1 MFRFNKKLNIWVK
14 EDENT
19 TLSATQQ
26 GKMTP
31 LSEIINPPDSNIKIF
46 GHQHPDLDS
55 ISCSLALAYLLNS
68 QGMSV
73 TACRLGKYNAETLY
87 AMNHFGIDQDLQYIE
102 GLSDGDKVIL
112 VDHNEA
118 SQSAVNIE
126 NAEVVMLIDHH
137 GINNFSNANPIDFT
151 TRPWGCASTI
161 IYKMLHESGV
171 KPRRD
176 IWGMLLSAIIS
187 DTLLLRSPTTTEKDK
202 TAAKE
207 LATALGEDLEKYGI
221 ALLAAGADTRQM
233 SARDILL
240 SDSKLYKMGKLRIRI
255 SATSFVK
262 HDSVLDR
269 RSEMEEEMFE
279 MISLENLDLFIV
291 MITDIINC
299 NSDLLVLG
307 NRRDVVCRAFGI
319 MLQNNTAF
327 VQGLVSRKKQVVPVL
342 TKILKP

>member
-14 EDENT
+14 EDET
-19 TLSATQQ
+19 SPLLESQD
-26 GKMTP
+26 KLFP
-31 LSEIINPPDSNIKIF
+31 LSEVINPAGSCIKVF

-55 ISCSLALAYLLNS
+55 IASSIAVAYLLNS
-68 QGMSV
+68 RGMNVS
-73 TACRLGKYNAETLY
+73 ACRLGKYNAETLF
-87 AMNHFGIDQDLQYIE
+87 AMEYFSLDADLQYLDN
-102 GLSDGDKVIL
+102 LSDGDRVIL

-126 NAEVVMLIDHH
+126 NAEILMVIDHH

-151 TRPWGCASTI
+151 TKPWGCASTI
-161 IYKMLHESGV
+161 IYKMLKEANI

-176 IWGMLLSAIIS
+176 VWGMLLSAIIS
-187 DTLLLRSPTTTEKDK
+187 DTLLLRSPTTTDEDK
-202 TAAKE
+202 QAAAE
-207 LATALGEDLEKYGI
+207 LASLLGEDLEKYGI
-221 ALLAAGADTRQM
+221 ELLASGADTTEM
-233 SARDILL
+233 TAKDILL
-240 SDSKLYKMGKLRIRI
+240 SDSKLYTLGKLRIRI

-269 RSEMEEEMFE
+269 RKEIELEMFDI
-279 MISLENLDLFIV
+279 ISNESLDLFMV

-307 NRRDVVCRAFGI
+307 NRRDIVCRAFGI

-327 VQGLVSRKKQVVPVL
+327 VKGLVSRKKQVVPIL
-342 TKILKP
+342 TKLLKF